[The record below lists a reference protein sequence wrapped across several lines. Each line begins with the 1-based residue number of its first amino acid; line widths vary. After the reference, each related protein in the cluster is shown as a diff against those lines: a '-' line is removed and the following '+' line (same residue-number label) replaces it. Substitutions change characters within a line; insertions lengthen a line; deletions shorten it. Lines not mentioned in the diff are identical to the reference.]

1 MSQENSILKKD
12 FNSLLNSK
20 KVNKGDLN
28 DVMNYMDEV
37 SYKKFF
43 ILILYRINIVL
54 NFLLKKQI

>member
-37 SYKKFF
+37 S
-43 ILILYRINIVL
+43 
-54 NFLLKKQI
+54 